1 MRYKSEGVAKGLS
14 MQAFCSMNNIP
25 YNAFEKYLK
34 LRRHFSTAHKI
45 NITDIPE
52 KESGLNTAQEYW
64 INSEPTDMR
73 KGRDSLAS
81 IVRERFGKDP
91 RMGPRAFIFYSKD
104 LRKVKILHYSLTGYE
119 IYIKWFDNGKCLR
132 PVFSKI
138 AKTHTITRSQLLLL
152 LTGAV
157 RKDLRIN

>member
-1 MRYKSEGVAKGLS
+1 ML
-14 MQAFCSMNNIP
+14 
-25 YNAFEKYLK
+25 
-34 LRRHFSTAHKI
+34 
-45 NITDIPE
+45 D
-52 KESGLNTAQEYW
+52 LNTAQEYW

-91 RMGPRAFIFYSKD
+91 RLESRAFIFYSKD